1 MPYSVQLRNRIF
13 VKVYGFLSLAKNM
26 GKNIGK
32 NISRNLSGKYSPRML
47 ATRQKLVD
55 RAKELATDALKTTS
69 KREIQKTAQEN
80 GDLMGNRNADRIIKV
95 SKTSKQNNSETVTNE
110 HNKEIPKKGYR
121 YISRRKTRNY

>member
-1 MPYSVQLRNRIF
+1 MLYSVQLRNRIF
-13 VKVYGFLSLAKNM
+13 VKVYGFLSLAKKM

-55 RAKELATDALKTTS
+55 RTKELATDILKTTS

-80 GDLMGNRNADRIIKV
+80 GDLIG
-95 SKTSKQNNSETVTNE
+95 Q
-110 HNKEIPKKGYR
+110 
-121 YISRRKTRNY
+121 